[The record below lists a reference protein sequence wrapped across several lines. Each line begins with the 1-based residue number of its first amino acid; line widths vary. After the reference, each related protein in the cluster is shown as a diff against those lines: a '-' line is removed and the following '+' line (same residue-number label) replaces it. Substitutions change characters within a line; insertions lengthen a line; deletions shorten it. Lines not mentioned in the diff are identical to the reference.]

1 MKDYILGIHC
11 GHDATAALIDIKGNV
26 VAAVAEE
33 RITRVKYHAGFPYQ
47 AIDEV
52 LRLGNVTKK
61 DIKHISSSTKRLFFP
76 KSDWY
81 NNYLLSADLEYKNKY
96 DISNMVGNTSIIKDI
111 SALVKSKIFKKDY
124 DHSNNDIEA
133 FSRKL
138 VEDKLKEIGF
148 QDFQLDIIEHHQTHA
163 ASAYFQSG
171 KENALIVT
179 MDGEGD
185 GLCATVALAKG
196 LKIER
201 QAEVNSDCSLG
212 RVYSEITR
220 FMGFKRNRHEG
231 KITGLAAYGDASKY
245 YKDLNKF
252 IRFDKEKEQ
261 FIWDAPNESVVHR
274 KFKTLQRILAG
285 KNFGLPQID
294 AMQEFLAKNF
304 NKETHGMDLSA
315 AVQKI
320 SEDIAVDF
328 VKHFLSKY
336 PNKNVVLAGGIF
348 ANVRVNQVIGEI
360 PGLEYVYIH
369 QNMGDGGCALGAAL
383 QSWAD
388 QVGQEIPALT
398 KDVYFGAGYSDNEI
412 LTSLQKFE
420 NEVTWERSEHIEKD
434 IAEMIHNDV
443 IVGRFYSRMEYGPR
457 SLGNRSILAKTTD
470 RTINDWLNKRLNRTE
485 FMPFA
490 PIILDKMAND
500 VLIGYDNSTTKY
512 ASEFM
517 TVTYE
522 VAKKWADVLQAA
534 VHVDGTARPQVVTK
548 NNNPELHE
556 IAERYFELSGIPG
569 FINTSFNAH
578 EEPIVMTPE
587 HAIRSLIFG
596 TIDVL
601 AIGSYKVKK
610 NKSKVN
616 TTTEAHEKCHYDIG

>member
-1 MKDYILGIHC
+1 MNNLILGIHC
-11 GHDATAALIDIKGNV
+11 GHDATVALIDNKGKV
-26 VAAVAEE
+26 IAAVAEE

-52 LRLGNVTKK
+52 LRLGQVSKK

-76 KSDWY
+76 KSEWY
-81 NNYLLSADLEYKNKY
+81 NNYLLSADLDYKNKY
-96 DISNMVGNTSIIKDI
+96 DISNMVGKKSV
-111 SALVKSKIFKKDY
+111 SESLGRVVKSKLFKAEYK
-124 DHSNNDIEA
+124 HSNAEIEA
-133 FSRKL
+133 FSQKI
-138 VEDKLKEIGF
+138 VFDKLNEIGF
-148 QDFQLDIIEHHQTHA
+148 SDFKLEIVEHHQTHA

-171 KENALIVT
+171 VDNALVVT
-179 MDGEGD
+179 MDGAGD
-185 GLCATVALAKG
+185 GLCATVSTANG

-201 QAEVNSDCSLG
+201 KSAVSSNCYLG

-245 YKDLNKF
+245 YKDLSKF

-261 FIWDAPNESVVHR
+261 FTWDAPQESGVQR
-274 KFKTLQRILAG
+274 KFKTLQRIIAG

-294 AMQEFLAKNF
+294 AMQEYLAKNF

-328 VKHFLSKY
+328 VQHFLKKY

-360 PGLEYVYIH
+360 PGVEYVYIH

-383 QSWAD
+383 QTWSEQMAT
-388 QVGQEIPALT
+388 EIPALPR
-398 KDVYFGAGYSDNEI
+398 DVYFGPSYNDDEI
-412 LTSLQKFE
+412 LKALQAFE
-420 NEVTWERSEHIEKD
+420 NEVTWETSEHIVKD

-443 IVGRFYSRMEYGPR
+443 IVGRFYGGMEYGPR

-490 PIILDKMAND
+490 PIIYDKMAND
-500 VLIGYDNSTTKY
+500 VLIGYDKSTTKY

-517 TVTYE
+517 TVTYA
-522 VAKKWADVLQAA
+522 VAEKWVDVLQAA

-601 AIGSYKVKK
+601 AIGSFKVKK
-610 NKSKVN
+610 K
-616 TTTEAHEKCHYDIG
+616 

>member
-1 MKDYILGIHC
+1 MNNLILGIHC
-11 GHDATAALIDIKGNV
+11 GHDATAALIDEKGNV
-26 VAAVAEE
+26 IAAVAEE

-76 KSDWY
+76 TDTWY
-81 NNYLLSADLEYKNKY
+81 NNYLLSADLDYKNKY
-96 DISNMVGNTSIIKDI
+96 DISNMVGKTSVFKDVSHII
-111 SALVKSKIFKKDY
+111 KSKIFKKEY
-124 DHSNNDIEA
+124 APSNDEIEA

-138 VEDKLKEIGF
+138 VEDKLKEVGF
-148 QDFQLDIIEHHQTHA
+148 QNFKLDVIEHHQTHA

-171 KENALIVT
+171 KDQALVVT
-179 MDGEGD
+179 MDGAGD
-185 GLCATVALAKG
+185 GLCATVSTAKG
-196 LKIER
+196 LTMER
-201 QAEVNSDCSLG
+201 HAEVSSNCSLG

-231 KITGLAAYGDASKY
+231 KITGLAAYGDALKY
-245 YKDLNKF
+245 YKDLSKF

-261 FIWDAPNESVVHR
+261 FTWDVPNESAFQR

-285 KNFGLPQID
+285 KNLGLPQID
-294 AMQEFLAKNF
+294 AMQDYLAKHF
-304 NKETHGMDLSA
+304 NKEKHGMDLSA

-328 VKHFLSKY
+328 VQHFLKKY

-348 ANVRVNQVIGEI
+348 ANVRVNQVIAEI
-360 PGLEYVYIH
+360 PDVEYVYIH

-388 QVGQEIPALT
+388 QVGQEIPALP
-398 KDVYFGAGYSDNEI
+398 KDVYFGAAYSDNEI
-412 LTSLQKFE
+412 LEALQKFE
-420 NEVTWERSEHIEKD
+420 KDLSWETSVHIEKD

-443 IVGRFYSRMEYGPR
+443 IVGRFYGRMEYGPR

-490 PIILDKMAND
+490 PIIYDKMADD
-500 VLIGYDNSTTKY
+500 VLIGYDKSTTKY

-517 TVTYE
+517 TVTYA
-522 VAKKWADVLQAA
+522 VAEKWVDVLQAA

-601 AIGSYKVKK
+601 AIGSFKVKK
-610 NKSKVN
+610 R
-616 TTTEAHEKCHYDIG
+616 